1 MKSDLVEFTARE
13 KRRTDK
19 AVCVN
24 ASGEKDGD
32 VWLPLSQVEI
42 RKTGNGA
49 LVIVTLPEW
58 LAVDKGLEGY
68 VN

>member
-1 MKSDLVEFTARE
+1 MKSDLVEIIARE

-19 AVCVN
+19 AVCIN

-32 VWLPLSQVEI
+32 VWLPLSKVEVQ
-42 RKTGNGA
+42 KTGNGS
-49 LVIVTLPEW
+49 LVILTLPEW
-58 LAVDKGLEGY
+58 LAIDKGLEGY

>member
-1 MKSDLVEFTARE
+1 MKSDLVELTARE

-19 AVCVN
+19 AICIN

-32 VWLPLSQVEI
+32 VWLPLSKVEVT
-42 RKTGNGA
+42 KTGQGA
-49 LVIVTLPEW
+49 LVILTLPEW
-58 LAVDKGLEGY
+58 LAVDKGLESF